1 MGCCAFSTKDDTID
15 NKDGFDIA
23 IKYPSGI
30 DGISINPQGETN
42 EIENINVW
50 IKSHFKNKSISWI
63 VYNNEHDDK
72 EHSSFAH
79 SKGIVSFEKNNIIWL
94 IHSVPNYPATFD
106 ENGPS
111 DIEDG
116 SHIYGQSFICLKLD
130 LKYKDLII
138 EHLKV
143 QHAYITITNIPKYNK
158 HFEKVES
165 FTITINGTIIHLLS
179 KPKKWDNDIYSDYI
193 KHHFNESW
201 KFQTWIRGHESP
213 ETHNVTKVQNINWPN
228 KSWHTTHDH
237 SKVGVSH
244 KKYVCISSLNLM
256 TSQKIR
262 GGESVIIESE
272 KLATIFNK
280 IYLE

>member
-42 EIENINVW
+42 EIEDINVW

-111 DIEDG
+111 NIEDG

-143 QHAYITITNIPKYNK
+143 QHAYITITNIPKYNE

-165 FTITINGTIIHLLS
+165 FTITINGTIIHLNQKNGTMIFMPTILS
-179 KPKKWDNDIYSDYI
+179 IILTNLGNFKLGLED
-193 KHHFNESW
+193 
-201 KFQTWIRGHESP
+201 
-213 ETHNVTKVQNINWPN
+213 TKVLKHIMLQRYKILIGLINHGIQ
-228 KSWHTTHDH
+228 HTIIVKWGFHIRNM
-237 SKVGVSH
+237 
-244 KKYVCISSLNLM
+244 YV
-256 TSQKIR
+256 
-262 GGESVIIESE
+262 
-272 KLATIFNK
+272 
-280 IYLE
+280 YLV